1 MENWQKD
8 FWEMMQTFADEA
20 ERFFAE
26 MTEMVDTLFDFTE
39 DLGEQVQN
47 AISAEVDQYLQDTES
62 LLHEVY
68 WELDDLPVDGL
79 DSAFPYSVEATSEKN
94 PACIGCKHYH
104 GNAYGGNLLVC
115 GMHPSG
121 YEDIICPDWEAEE
134 S

>member
-47 AISAEVDQYLQDTES
+47 AISVEVDQYLQDTES

-115 GMHPSG
+115 GMHPNG
-121 YEDIICPDWEAEE
+121 YEDITCPDWEAEE